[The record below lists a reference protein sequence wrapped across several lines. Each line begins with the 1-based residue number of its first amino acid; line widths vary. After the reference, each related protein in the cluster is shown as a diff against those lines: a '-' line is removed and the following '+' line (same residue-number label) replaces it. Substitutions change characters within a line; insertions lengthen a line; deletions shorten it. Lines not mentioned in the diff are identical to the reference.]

1 MSNLLREYV
10 SLILVEKKQRR
21 PAISKE
27 AKTTAAEIIADSIV
41 TAASSIGIGDL
52 NVKVASSAEIRLA
65 PAEPHVFLDEEVSS
79 ILKKAK
85 LTIVKLI
92 PKGSPGSISGRFTTY
107 IVKSAGKIYNV
118 VFTSGRNIGQQ
129 FEDQLSKEA
138 EDLKLGKISPRISLL
153 LKKIGID
160 PNNVKGSEQTGGK
173 NQSRPLRSAVPDVG
187 PIISDL
193 TLHLKRPNTS
203 ANSED
208 QKTVYISLKDPTGAT
223 FANTGYV
230 GGFILAKDKNGEPI
244 IKSGTHPT
252 DDFLLALG
260 VNKALAAKGF
270 TNILRDEPA
279 AVATAQKRFSRKEPI
294 EDMDAAGSQDYEK
307 AATYLASGYGYG
319 YWYAR
324 DMGGGNWHIEKI
336 ADEDSARKLVGEIKR
351 IDISYPGV
359 TKQLSCSILTTK
371 GRYIVEVRN
380 TQRGIVPNQVNIRVG

>member
-10 SLILVEKKQRR
+10 KSILEANSL
-21 PAISKE
+21 A
-27 AKTTAAEIIADSIV
+27 AKIIANSIV
-41 TAASSIGIGDL
+41 IAASSIGIGDL
-52 NVKVASSAEIRLA
+52 NVKAASSDEIRLA
-65 PAEPHVFLDEEVSS
+65 PTEPHVFSDEEVLS
-79 ILKKAK
+79 ILKKAR
-85 LTIVKLI
+85 LTVVKLI

-107 IVKSAGKIYNV
+107 IVKSAGKIHNV
-118 VFTSGRNIGQQ
+118 VFTSGRNVGQQ

-138 EDLKLGKISPRISLL
+138 EELKLGKISPRISSL
-153 LKKIGID
+153 LKKIGIN
-160 PNNVKGSEQTGGK
+160 PKNVKESEQAGGK
-173 NQSRPLRSAVPDVG
+173 NQSRPLRSVVPNVG

-193 TLHLKRPNTS
+193 TLHLKRSDTS

-208 QKTVYISLKDPTGAT
+208 QKTIYISLKDPTGAT

-244 IKSGTHPT
+244 IKSGNHPT

-270 TNILRDEPA
+270 TNVLRGEPA
-279 AVATAQKRFSRKEPI
+279 AVATAPKRFSRKDPVEVM
-294 EDMDAAGSQDYEK
+294 EAAGSQDYEK
-307 AATYLASGYGYG
+307 VATYLASGYGYG

-336 ADEDSARKLVGEIKR
+336 VDEDSARKLVGEIKK

-380 TQRGIVPNQVNIRVG
+380 TQRGIVPNQVNIKVG